1 MYKVF
6 IADDEK
12 NIRLG
17 IQAMIKR
24 EYPDFKTFIAS
35 NGQEALDGI
44 LENKPDIVI
53 TDIKM
58 PRMDGIQL
66 IKELQ
71 QQDDIK
77 TSIVILSGYDDFTY
91 AKEAIKHKVKDYLL
105 KPVNRTEL
113 FKTLNT
119 IIEELEN
126 SQKMTYQHLDD
137 YRASQLNYILL
148 NPNIQQEDVE
158 DLYKKMKIES
168 YPDGYYVGIIQVDED
183 IAGEDFLYK
192 INQLLNSSSDSIP
205 FLDKDGRVTIISAD
219 FEQFSILKEQLS
231 RDKHSIF
238 TIGISEKTQDIREFK
253 KTYRQADTAIK
264 YHFLYPRRQIIL
276 YENVKEKPEIASIP
290 TDLINK
296 ISNMLGTE
304 REKEIKDNLRQ
315 VMDFDVIAHSSIDYL
330 ENLNEEINETIFKG
344 FFKRLGEESLV
355 TFELLNKIDNI
366 YNFDNFHEYF
376 HSLEDLLMRIHEY
389 NKQVKAVYSEQ
400 KYMDRAI
407 AYIRE
412 NYHKDLNLAVVANY
426 ISLNYSYFSHMFK
439 EYIGQ
444 NFVDYLKMVRV
455 ESAKRLLKETDF
467 KILEISEMVGY
478 KNPKQFAR
486 VFRDVEG
493 ISPKEYREMNG

>member
-1 MYKVF
+1 MYKVL

-24 EYPDFKTFIAS
+24 EYPDFETFIAS
-35 NGQEALDGI
+35 DGQEALDSI

-71 QQDDIK
+71 QLEEIE

-105 KPVNRTEL
+105 KPVNRAEL
-113 FKTLNT
+113 FNTLNT

-126 SQKMTYQHLDD
+126 SQKMTFQHLDD

-148 NPNIQQEDVE
+148 NPNIQQEVVE
-158 DLYKKMKIES
+158 DLYRKMKIES
-168 YPDGYYVGIIQVDED
+168 YPDGYYVGIVQLDGD
-183 IAGEDFLYK
+183 IDGEDFLNK
-192 INQLLNSSSDSIP
+192 INELLHSSIDSIP
-205 FLDKDGRVTIISAD
+205 FLDKDGRVTIITAD
-219 FEQFSILKEQLS
+219 FEQFSILKEQLG

-238 TIGISEKTQDIREFK
+238 TIGISEKEQDIREFK
-253 KTYRQADTAIK
+253 KTYGQAATAIK

-276 YENVKEKPEIASIP
+276 YENIKEKPDVNSLPA
-290 TDLINK
+290 DLINK

-304 REKEIKDNLRQ
+304 REMEIKAILRQ
-315 VMDFDVIAHSSIDYL
+315 VMDFDVIAHSSINYL
-330 ENLNEEINETIFKG
+330 ENLNMEINETIFKV

-366 YNFDNFHEYF
+366 YNFENFHEYF
-376 HSLEDLLMRIHEY
+376 HALEDLLMRIHEY

-455 ESAKRLLKETDF
+455 ESSKRLLKETDF

-493 ISPKEYREMNG
+493 VSPKEYREMNG

>member
-1 MYKVF
+1 MYKVL

-17 IQAMIKR
+17 IQAMIRR
-24 EYPDFKTFIAS
+24 EYPEFTTFIAS
-35 NGQEALDGI
+35 DGQEALEI
-44 LENKPDIVI
+44 IIENEPDIVI

-71 QQDDIK
+71 QKEIK
-77 TSIVILSGYDDFTY
+77 ASIVILSGYDDFTY
-91 AKEAIKHKVKDYLL
+91 AKEAIKHKVRDYLL
-105 KPVNRTEL
+105 KPVNRSEL
-113 FKTLNT
+113 FKTLNLIT
-119 IIEELEN
+119 EELED
-126 SQKMTYQHLDD
+126 SQKMTYQHMDE

-148 NPNIQQEDVE
+148 NPNIQKEVVE
-158 DLYKKMKIES
+158 DLYKKMKIDA
-168 YPDGYYVGIIQVDED
+168 YPDGYFVGIIETEGKIEEEHLLD
-183 IAGEDFLYK
+183 K
-192 INQLLNSSSDSIP
+192 INQLLLSSNGCIP
-205 FLDKDGRVTIISAD
+205 FLDKDRRVTIISAD
-219 FEQFSILKEQLS
+219 IENFSMLKEQLG
-231 RDKHSIF
+231 RDRHFVFS
-238 TIGISEKTQDIREFK
+238 IGISEKEQDIRELK
-253 KTYRQADTAIK
+253 KTYEQAATALK
-264 YHFLYPRRQIIL
+264 YHFLYPRRQVIL
-276 YENVKEKPEIASIP
+276 YENVKEKPDVASLP
-290 TDLINK
+290 VELINK

-304 REKEIKDNLRQ
+304 REKEIKTNLRQ
-315 VMDFDVIAHSSIDYL
+315 VMDFDLIAHSSINYL
-330 ENLNEEINETIFKG
+330 ENLNMAINETIFKG
-344 FFKRLGEESLV
+344 FFKRLGEESLA

-376 HSLEDLLMRIHEY
+376 HALEDLLMRIHEY
-389 NKQVKAVYSEQ
+389 NKQIKSVYSEQ

-455 ESAKRLLKETDF
+455 ENAKQLLKETDF

-486 VFRDVEG
+486 VFREVEG
-493 ISPKEYREMNG
+493 ISPKEYREMKG

>member
-1 MYKVF
+1 MYKVL

-24 EYPDFKTFIAS
+24 EYPDFETFIAS
-35 NGQEALDGI
+35 DGQEALDGI
-44 LENKPDIVI
+44 FENKPDIVI

-66 IKELQ
+66 IRELQ
-71 QQDDIK
+71 QQEEIK
-77 TSIVILSGYDDFTY
+77 PSIVILSGYDDFTY

-126 SQKMTYQHLDD
+126 SQKMTYQHMDD

-148 NPNIQQEDVE
+148 NPNIQQEVVE

-168 YPDGYYVGIIQVDED
+168 YPDGYYVGIIQVDGD
-183 IAGEDFLYK
+183 IDGEDFLNK
-192 INQLLNSSSDSIP
+192 INQLLYSSSGSIP

-219 FEQFSILKEQLS
+219 FEQFSILKEQLG
-231 RDKHSIF
+231 RDRHSIF
-238 TIGISEKTQDIREFK
+238 TIGISEKAQDIREFK
-253 KTYRQADTAIK
+253 QTYGQAATAIK

-276 YENVKEKPEIASIP
+276 YENVKEKPEVASLP
-290 TDLINK
+290 ADLINK

-376 HSLEDLLMRIHEY
+376 HALEDLLMRIHEY

-455 ESAKRLLKETDF
+455 DSAKRLLKETDF

-486 VFRDVEG
+486 VFREVEG

>member
-1 MYKVF
+1 MYKVL

-24 EYPDFKTFIAS
+24 EFPAFETFIAS
-35 NGQEALDGI
+35 DGQEALEGI

-66 IKELQ
+66 IRELQ
-71 QQDDIK
+71 QQEEIK

-126 SQKMTYQHLDD
+126 SQKMTYQHMDD

-148 NPNIQQEDVE
+148 NPNIQQEVVE

-168 YPDGYYVGIIQVDED
+168 YPDGYYVGIIQVDGD
-183 IAGEDFLYK
+183 IDGEDFLNK
-192 INQLLNSSSDSIP
+192 INQLLYSSSDSIP

-219 FEQFSILKEQLS
+219 FEKFSILKEQLG
-231 RDKHSIF
+231 RDRHSIF
-238 TIGISEKTQDIREFK
+238 TIGISEKSKDIREFK
-253 KTYRQADTAIK
+253 KTYGQAATAIK

-276 YENVKEKPEIASIP
+276 YENVKEKPEVASLP
-290 TDLINK
+290 ADLINK
-296 ISNMLGTE
+296 ISNMLGTD

-315 VMDFDVIAHSSIDYL
+315 IMDFDVIAHSSIDYL
-330 ENLNEEINETIFKG
+330 ENLNEEINEAIFKS

-376 HSLEDLLMRIHEY
+376 HALEDLLMRIHEY

-486 VFRDVEG
+486 VFREVEG